1 MALFGFLDNGQ
12 IGESREQSQSQGG
25 SVGGG
30 SSSNYGYSYGGTYG
44 TGATASAFS
53 HQMMQEAN
61 AFNAEQAR
69 LNRAWQERMSNTAYQ
84 RAMTDLRK
92 AGLNPILAYTNGG
105 ASVGS
110 GATASSAM
118 GSAYTDNYTRSEN
131 SGESSQYNQSW
142 NSSRSRAQSYTK
154 SDLAN
159 QIGAISGMLA
169 GAVED
174 IISGIPSVKNS
185 AKQMFNDLEQW
196 GKNTWNSLGNKE
208 TPKITTSNGSWRSKK

>member
-1 MALFGFLDNGQ
+1 MALFGLLDNGQ
-12 IGESREQSQSQGG
+12 IGQSREQSQSQGG

-69 LNRAWQERMSNTAYQ
+69 LNRAWQEKMSNTAYQ

-118 GSAYTDNYTRSEN
+118 GTAYTDNYTRSEN
-131 SGESSQYNQSW
+131 SGESSNYNQSW
-142 NSSRSRAQSYTK
+142 NYSKSRGESYTK

-169 GAVED
+169 GAVES
-174 IISGIPSVKNS
+174 IINGMPSIESS
-185 AKQMFNDLEQW
+185 AQSAFNTIKDW
-196 GKNTWNSLGNKE
+196 GKGAWNFITGKE
-208 TPKITTSNGSWRSKK
+208 TSKVTTSNGSWRSKK